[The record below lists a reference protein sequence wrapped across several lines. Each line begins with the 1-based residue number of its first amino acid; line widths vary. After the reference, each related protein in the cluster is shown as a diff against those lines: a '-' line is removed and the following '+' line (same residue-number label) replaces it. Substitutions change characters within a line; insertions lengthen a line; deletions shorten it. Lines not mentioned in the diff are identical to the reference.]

1 MFNDVDV
8 LVYRS
13 CPLLSPYRRKS
24 NNVKVAQG
32 VSGSVVDK
40 GSILQFLSYLHAGEF
55 CVCTCMRTYIRM
67 YVCIVGASPADQCS
81 YGFLLTG
88 IQHSCQDIGA
98 QSLTTLRCEPLVH

>member
-55 CVCTCMRTYIRM
+55 YVCTCMRMRTYIRM
-67 YVCIVGASPADQCS
+67 YVLLVLH
-81 YGFLLTG
+81 LLTNVPM
-88 IQHSCQDIGA
+88 A
-98 QSLTTLRCEPLVH
+98 FY

>member
-55 CVCTCMRTYIRM
+55 CACTSMRTYIRM
-67 YVCIVGASPADQCS
+67 YVLLVLH
-81 YGFLLTG
+81 LLTNVPM
-88 IQHSCQDIGA
+88 A
-98 QSLTTLRCEPLVH
+98 FY

>member
-1 MFNDVDV
+1 M
-8 LVYRS
+8 
-13 CPLLSPYRRKS
+13 
-24 NNVKVAQG
+24 KVAQG

-55 CVCTCMRTYIRM
+55 GACMCMRTYIR
-67 YVCIVGASPADQCS
+67 IVGESPANQCS

-98 QSLTTLRCEPLVH
+98 QSLTMLR